1 MNSDDKLYLDIKEV
15 AEKFEGMEDHT
26 LRNWEKAFPMLRPKR
41 SGSGGRLY
49 SKADLELVA
58 EIHYLVK
65 IKKMKLAGAMEEIK
79 RRKGDDMYRKSLVTR
94 LTEIK
99 GFLQQMRDEL

>member
-1 MNSDDKLYLDIKEV
+1 MHTDDKLYLDIKEV
-15 AEKFEGMEDHT
+15 AQKFEGMEDHT

-41 SGSGGRLY
+41 SNGGGRLY
-49 SKADLELVA
+49 SKDDLQLVA
-58 EIHYLVK
+58 DIHYLVK

-94 LTEIK
+94 LTEIRVL
-99 GFLQQMRDEL
+99 LQEMHDEL